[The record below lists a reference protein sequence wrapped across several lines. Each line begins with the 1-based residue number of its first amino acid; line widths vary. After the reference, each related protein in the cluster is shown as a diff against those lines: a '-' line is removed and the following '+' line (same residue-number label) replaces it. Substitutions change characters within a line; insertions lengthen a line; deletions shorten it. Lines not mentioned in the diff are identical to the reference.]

1 MVRLVLALVLA
12 GIFTLAGCARQQ
24 NSAEEQGYGAGNL
37 DPELAELDNLKFSRG
52 RPLTNEERQVLAAHG
67 EIAFH
72 LTGEESEQIKGYV
85 QYFLETK
92 RDAVKRWLTRS
103 QPHLQ
108 YVRAVLASN
117 KLPQDLMALPFIESG
132 YNNFAYSSTGAGG
145 MWQFMPATARRFGL
159 RVDYWVDE
167 RRNPYLA
174 GVAAAK
180 YLAELHTRFGDW
192 QLALAGYNAGEGKVS
207 RAMAASGSASFKD
220 LAKDETWLREETRSY
235 VPKFL
240 AMVKILKNLKS
251 LGFEPVDMNA
261 APEVKEVSVPGGT
274 DLAALAQA
282 CEMGWERFR
291 EFNPG
296 FRRQVSPPDENSPVY
311 LPAER
316 LELAQ
321 AYLKQ
326 PGPARV
332 GYRMLAASRGDT
344 WWRVS
349 SATGVPIA
357 ALRGLNPGLPDT
369 LAPGQ
374 AYLVPSDSSPLD
386 SALAANTV
394 PETPR
399 AWGKPGQARFANLAE
414 NERRAGLD
422 TGKGKDVE
430 AVAEALTLQ
439 GSGHKP
445 VPYRPQP
452 RGENPAGGG
461 KMLPA
466 MSGRD
471 LKAVAA
477 APAPPDKTSQ
487 TQAVAKAKSAPDKN
501 KSGPGDPG
509 KKKAKYMVAKGETVW
524 SIARKLSVNPQTVLA
539 DNNLSADT
547 RLREGDVIFVEG
559 R

>member
-12 GIFTLAGCARQQ
+12 GIFGLAGCARQQ
-24 NSAEEQGYGAGNL
+24 NTAEDQSYGAGNL
-37 DPELAELDNLKFSRG
+37 DPELAELGSLEFSRG
-52 RPLTNEERQVLAAHG
+52 RPLTAEERQVLAAHS

-92 RDAVKRWLTRS
+92 RDTVKRWLNRAE
-103 QPHLQ
+103 PHLQ
-108 YVRAVLASN
+108 YVRAVLASH

-132 YNNFAYSSTGAGG
+132 YSNFAYSSTGAGG

-174 GVAAAK
+174 AVAAAK
-180 YLAELHTRFGDW
+180 YLAELHARFGDW

-220 LAKDETWLREETRSY
+220 LAKDETLLREETRSY

-251 LGFEPVDMNA
+251 LGFEPINMDAV
-261 APEVKEVSVPGGT
+261 PEVKEVAVPGGT

-282 CEMGWERFR
+282 VGMDWEEFR
-291 EFNPG
+291 GLNPG

-311 LPAER
+311 LPVAR
-316 LELAQ
+316 IELAQ

-326 PGPARV
+326 PGNART
-332 GYRMLAASRGDT
+332 GYRMMAAAKGDT

-349 SATGVPIA
+349 SATGVPIS

-374 AYLVPSDSSPLD
+374 AYLVPNDSSPLD
-386 SALAANTV
+386 NALASSAFD
-394 PETPR
+394 EKR
-399 AWGKPGQARFANLAE
+399 LAEHKPGPAQPGRKAEAE
-414 NERRAGLD
+414 NQAALN
-422 TGKGKDVE
+422 KDKAQDYAV
-430 AVAEALTLQ
+430 VAEALAMQ
-439 GSGHKP
+439 GNVHKP
-445 VPYRPQP
+445 VPYRPGP
-452 RGENPAGGG
+452 RA
-461 KMLPA
+461 A
-466 MSGRD
+466 
-471 LKAVAA
+471 AVAGDELGTKTQA
-477 APAPPDKTSQ
+477 AP
-487 TQAVAKAKSAPDKN
+487 AKSAPAESATFQATAKGKPDQAKGKGN
-501 KSGPGDPG
+501 PGDSG

-539 DNNLSADT
+539 DNNLSTDT
-547 RLREGDVIFVEG
+547 RLREGDVIYVEG

>member
-12 GIFTLAGCARQQ
+12 GVFGLAGCARQQ
-24 NSAEEQGYGAGNL
+24 NTTEDQNYGAGNL
-37 DPELAELDNLKFSRG
+37 DPELAELGSLEFSRG
-52 RPLTNEERQVLAAHG
+52 RPLTAEERRVLAAHS

-72 LTGEESEQIKGYV
+72 LTGEESEQIKSFV

-92 RDAVKRWLTRS
+92 RDTVKRWLTRA
-103 QPHLQ
+103 QPQLQ
-108 YVRAVLASN
+108 YVRAVLASH

-174 GVAAAK
+174 AVAAAK
-180 YLAELHTRFGDW
+180 YLAELHGRFGDW

-207 RAMAASGSASFKD
+207 RAMAESGSANFKD

-240 AMVKILKNLKS
+240 AMVKILKNLKP
-251 LGFEPVDMNA
+251 LGFEPVNMNA
-261 APEVKEVSVPGGT
+261 TPEVKEVSVPGGT

-282 CEMGWERFR
+282 SGLGWEEFR
-291 EFNPG
+291 GLNPG

-311 LPAER
+311 LPAAR
-316 LELAQ
+316 VELAQ

-326 PGPARV
+326 PGETRAGCRV
-332 GYRMLAASRGDT
+332 LAAARGDT
-344 WWRVS
+344 WWRVA

-374 AYLVPSDSSPLD
+374 AYRVPNDSSPLD
-386 SALAANTV
+386 SVLATDVAS
-394 PETPR
+394 ETPR
-399 AWGKPGQARFANLAE
+399 AWGKPAPAKLANLAE
-414 NERRAGLD
+414 TGGRAGLD
-422 TGKGKDVE
+422 ADKTREDAV
-430 AVAEALTLQ
+430 VAETLALQ
-439 GSGHKP
+439 GQGHKP

-452 RGENPAGGG
+452 RPA
-461 KMLPA
+461 
-466 MSGRD
+466 
-471 LKAVAA
+471 AVAGDARPAQVQTAQAEPARRPKGA
-477 APAPPDKTSQ
+477 APAKP
-487 TQAVAKAKSAPDKN
+487 AVAKGKPGQDKDKTGPGEPDK
-501 KSGPGDPG
+501 
-509 KKKAKYMVAKGETVW
+509 KKTRYMVARGETVW
-524 SIARKLSVNPQTVLA
+524 SIARKLSVSPQTVLA
-539 DNNLSADT
+539 DNNLTPDT
-547 RLREGDVIFVEG
+547 RLRAGDVIYVEG